1 MGQKVSGSSDW
12 KVPWI
17 WFWSVLSSTL
27 RHLELAEECGQMEH
41 GAQLIQSQ
49 STSSQ
54 QCAEQTLM
62 VSKDTCRRSVHL
74 EQSSQC
80 PTRVC
85 FHASVHVKSLHLCP
99 TLCDPMDCSPPD
111 SSVQGILQAGIL
123 EWIAISFSRGLS
135 QPREWTQVPYIAGRF
150 FTIWDTRDI
159 VLR

>member
-1 MGQKVSGSSDW
+1 MN
-12 KVPWI
+12 
-17 WFWSVLSSTL
+17 STL

-62 VSKDTCRRSVHL
+62 VSKKDTCRRSMHL

-85 FHASVHVKSLHLCP
+85 FHVSVHDKSLHLCP
-99 TLCDPMDCSPPD
+99 TLCDPMDCSPPG

-123 EWIAISFSRGLS
+123 EWIAISFFRGSSRCKDRTHVS
-135 QPREWTQVPYIAGRF
+135 CISCIGRQILYNECHLWLEF
-150 FTIWDTRDI
+150 ISWPPGSY
-159 VLR
+159 L